1 MPMIEVTELI
11 KEFRKPQPTTGRLAG
26 VRQLW
31 APTRVVRAV
40 DQVSFTVDRGEM
52 VGYLGANGAGK
63 STTIKM
69 LTGIVVPTSGTV
81 RVDGLVPW
89 ANRRKH
95 AHNIGVVF
103 GQKTQLWFDLPLRV
117 SLETIRDLYRVGQ
130 AEYAARIDEFDEVLQ
145 IKDFLDTPIRSLS
158 LGQRMRGDLA
168 GAMLHRPQ
176 VLYLDEPTVGLDVV
190 AKQALRDF
198 IAEQNRVHATT
209 VMITTHDMDDI
220 EQLCRRIVMIDRGR
234 VVYDGDL
241 KTLKRRYLPFREV
254 VITPTEGADPTGIQ
268 AEHTDRL
275 ENSDGTISLRF
286 DPERTSA
293 ASVIA
298 QATSVAEIADLHV
311 NEPKLE
317 DVVRLI
323 YAESER

>member
-1 MPMIEVTELI
+1 
-11 KEFRKPQPTTGRLAG
+11 
-26 VRQLW
+26 
-31 APTRVVRAV
+31 
-40 DQVSFTVDRGEM
+40 
-52 VGYLGANGAGK
+52 
-63 STTIKM
+63 M

>member
-1 MPMIEVTELI
+1 MS
-11 KEFRKPQPTTGRLAG
+11 KDFRKPQPTTGRLAG

-31 APTRVVRAV
+31 APTRMVRAV
-40 DQVSFTVDRGEM
+40 DRVGFTVDRGEM

-81 RVDGLVPW
+81 RVDGVVPW
-89 ANRRKH
+89 KDRKKH

-117 SLETIRDLYRVGQ
+117 SLETIRDLYRISAV
-130 AEYAARIDEFDEVLQ
+130 EYASRIDEFNEVLQ
-145 IKDFLDTPIRSLS
+145 LKDFLDTPIRSLS

-198 IAEQNRVHATT
+198 IAEQNRAHSTT

-220 EQLCRRIVMIDRGR
+220 EQLCKRIVLIDRGR
-234 VVYDGDL
+234 VVYDGNL
-241 KTLKRRYLPFREV
+241 SALKRRYLPFREV
-254 VITPTEGADPTGIQ
+254 VITPAEGAGRTLIR
-268 AEHTDRL
+268 AERADRL
-275 ENSDGTISLRF
+275 ENPDGTISLRF
-286 DPERTSA
+286 DPEQTSA
-293 ASVIA
+293 AAVIA
-298 QATSVAEIADLHV
+298 QAISATEIADLHV

-323 YAESER
+323 YAEAAR

>member
-1 MPMIEVTELI
+1 MPIIEVAELS
-11 KEFRKPQPTTGRLAG
+11 KDFRKPQPTTGRLAG

-31 APTRVVRAV
+31 APRRTVRAV
-40 DQVSFTVDRGEM
+40 DRVGFTVDRGEM
-52 VGYLGANGAGK
+52 IGYLGANGAGK

-81 RVDGLVPW
+81 RVNGLVPW
-89 ANRRKH
+89 ENRKKH

-117 SLETIRDLYRVGQ
+117 SLETIRDLYRVS
-130 AEYAARIDEFDEVLQ
+130 ATEYAARIDEFDEVLQ
-145 IKDFLDTPIRSLS
+145 LKDFLDTPIRSLS

-198 IAEQNRVHATT
+198 IAEQNRTHSTT

-220 EQLCRRIVMIDRGR
+220 EQLCRRIVLIDRGR

-241 KTLKRRYLPFREV
+241 STLKRRYLPFREV
-254 VITPTEGADPTGIQ
+254 VITP
-268 AEHTDRL
+268 AERANPALITAQRADRL
-275 ENSDGTISLRF
+275 ENADGTISLRF
-286 DPERTSA
+286 DPEQTSA
-293 ASVIA
+293 AAVIA
-298 QATSVAEIADLHV
+298 QAAAVTEIADLHV

-323 YAESER
+323 YAEAER